1 MLVFVICLALIA
13 RSQNTTQSL
22 VESVED
28 TLETCTE
35 ILDLVNAF
43 NNLHNYTGA
52 LRRISGFSFD
62 DNDQLVDALEE
73 KLGACSDIV
82 FAVDN
87 FRIDYPHFGRDEEPT
102 NDDPIVLNIGGTHF
116 ATTRETLLAVN
127 GSVFEKMLSDDSNFT
142 VSADGS
148 YFIDRSPGT
157 FTYIIDYLR
166 NGDFFIK
173 NDDPYL
179 RRQLLADVEYYG
191 LPEELIDY
199 LEWTSVPRGIDLTM
213 SEVTFIN
220 EQLRLES
227 KELGDMIY
235 RASVHGD
242 LASDFHSYC
251 DGKGPTVVI
260 VETDYGNVFGG
271 YTFT

>member
-102 NDDPIVLNIGGTHF
+102 NEEHYELVNDDEEPTNGEHYELVNDDPIVLNI
-116 ATTRETLLAVN
+116 
-127 GSVFEKMLSDDSNFT
+127 
-142 VSADGS
+142 
-148 YFIDRSPGT
+148 
-157 FTYIIDYLR
+157 
-166 NGDFFIK
+166 
-173 NDDPYL
+173 
-179 RRQLLADVEYYG
+179 
-191 LPEELIDY
+191 
-199 LEWTSVPRGIDLTM
+199 
-213 SEVTFIN
+213 
-220 EQLRLES
+220 
-227 KELGDMIY
+227 
-235 RASVHGD
+235 
-242 LASDFHSYC
+242 
-251 DGKGPTVVI
+251 
-260 VETDYGNVFGG
+260 
-271 YTFT
+271 